1 MEMKLEKNLK
11 KSKEKKSK
19 AINKKKSQKAKRT
32 SEMMIFVKL

>member
-19 AINKKKSQKAKRT
+19 AINKKKRQKAKRT